1 MLKNCLQYILS
12 VLKDVEGV
20 LGFPGDTVVKNPPTM
35 QETQETQVVI
45 PGLGRCPGIGHG
57 NPLLY
62 SCLENFSGQR
72 DLAGC
77 SPWGCRELDMAE

>member
-20 LGFPGDTVVKNPPTM
+20 LGFPKVVKNLPANARDTGD
-35 QETQETQVVI
+35 VGLI

-77 SPWGCRELDMAE
+77 SPWGRRELDMAE